1 MNEQQLLY
9 NIALTRIGHFSL
21 ASALHLYRTL
31 GSGEEIFLHRNEAQD
46 ILPDCSPRL
55 IDNLKDWSE
64 PLKRAEVELE
74 FCRNNNIRVLCLGDD
89 NYPKRLEDCADAPLV
104 MYYKGNA
111 NLNQSRVINIIGT
124 RHCTTYGADFIR
136 RFIHDLKALCP
147 EVLVVSGLAYGVD
160 INAHQQALA
169 VGYETVG
176 VVAHGLDYLYPAA
189 HKDVARE
196 MVNHGGLLT
205 EFMTCTNADKGNFVR
220 RNRIV
225 AGMSDACILIESAAH
240 GGGMI
245 TAGIAF
251 DYGREVFA
259 LPGRVGDH
267 FSEGCNNAIRE
278 NKAILLTSVEDF
290 VKTMGW
296 EDDALRIEAQKK
308 GIERQLFPDL
318 SPEQQ
323 RIVDVLTKSNDLQ
336 LNQLS
341 VKAGIPIGDITSILF
356 QMEMMGV
363 VKPMAGGNYHL
374 LN

>member
-278 NKAILLTSVEDF
+278 NKAMLLTSAEDF

-341 VKAGIPIGDITSILF
+341 VKTGIPIGDITSILF

>member
-225 AGMSDACILIESAAH
+225 AGMSDACILVESAAH
-240 GGGMI
+240 GGGII
-245 TAGIAF
+245 TAGISF

-278 NKAILLTSVEDF
+278 NKAMLLTSAEDF

-341 VKAGIPIGDITSILF
+341 VKTGIPIGDITSILF

-374 LN
+374 FN

>member
-21 ASALHLYRTL
+21 ASALYLYRTL
-31 GSGEEIFLHRNEAQD
+31 GSGEEIYLHRNDIQD
-46 ILPDCSPRL
+46 ILPECSPRL
-55 IDNLKDWSE
+55 LANLKDWSE

-74 FCRNNNIRVLCLGDD
+74 FCRDNNIRVLCLGDD
-89 NYPKRLEDCADAPLV
+89 NYPKRLEDCADAPVVL
-104 MYYKGNA
+104 YYKGNA

-124 RHCTTYGADFIR
+124 RHCTMYGADFIR
-136 RFIHDLKALCP
+136 KFLRDLKALCP

-169 VGYETVG
+169 VGYDTVG

-225 AGMSDACILIESAAH
+225 AGMSDACILVESAAH
-240 GGGMI
+240 GGGII
-245 TAGIAF
+245 TAGISF

-278 NKAILLTSVEDF
+278 NKAILLTSAEDF

-341 VKAGIPIGDITSILF
+341 VKTGIPIGDITSILF

>member
-9 NIALTRIGHFSL
+9 NIALTRIGHFSR

-31 GSGEEIFLHRNEAQD
+31 GSGEEIFLHRNEIKD

-55 IDNLKDWSE
+55 VENFKDWSE
-64 PLKRAEVELE
+64 PLKRAEVEMD
-74 FCRNNNIRVLCLGDD
+74 FCRSHDIRVLCLGESD
-89 NYPKRLEDCADAPLV
+89 YPKRMEECADAPLV
-104 MYYKGNA
+104 LYYKGNA

-136 RFIHDLKALCP
+136 RFLHDLKAICP

-160 INAHQQALA
+160 INAHQQALD
-169 VGYETVG
+169 VGYDTVG
-176 VVAHGLDYLYPAA
+176 VVAHVLDYLYPSA
-189 HKDVARE
+189 HKDTSRE
-196 MVNHGGLLT
+196 MVYHGGLLT

-225 AGMSDACILIESAAH
+225 AGMSDACILIESAGH

-251 DYGREVFA
+251 DYGRDVFA
-259 LPGRVGDH
+259 LPGRVGDQ
-267 FSEGCNNAIRE
+267 FSEGCTKPISE
-278 NKAILLTSVEDF
+278 NKAMLLTSAEDF

-296 EDDALRIEAQKK
+296 EDDALRIEAQKR

-323 RIVDVLTKSNDLQ
+323 RIVDALSETNDLQ

-341 VKAGIPIGDITSILF
+341 SKSGIPIGDITSILF

-374 LN
+374 YK

>member
-31 GSGEEIFLHRNEAQD
+31 GSGEEIFLHRNEIKD

-55 IDNLKDWSE
+55 VENFKDWSE
-64 PLKRAEVELE
+64 PLKRAEVEMD
-74 FCRNNNIRVLCLGDD
+74 FCRSHDIRVLCLGESD
-89 NYPKRLEDCADAPLV
+89 YPKRMEECADAPLV
-104 MYYKGNA
+104 LYYKGNA
-111 NLNQSRVINIIGT
+111 NLNHSRVINIIGT

-136 RFIHDLKALCP
+136 RFLHDLKTICP

-160 INAHQQALA
+160 INAHQQSLA

-176 VVAHGLDYLYPAA
+176 VVAHGLDYLYPSA
-189 HKDVARE
+189 HKDTARE

-225 AGMSDACILIESAAH
+225 AGMSDACILIESAGH

-251 DYGREVFA
+251 DYGRDVFA

-267 FSEGCNNAIRE
+267 FSEGCNKAISE
-278 NKAILLTSVEDF
+278 NKAMLLTSAEDF

-296 EDDALRIEAQKK
+296 EDDALRIEAQKR

-323 RIVDVLTKSNDLQ
+323 RIVDVLSETNDLQ

-341 VKAGIPIGDITSILF
+341 VKSGIPIGDITSILF

-374 LN
+374 YK

>member
-31 GSGEEIFLHRNEAQD
+31 GSGEEIFLHRNDIQD

-89 NYPKRLEDCADAPLV
+89 DYPKRLEDCADAPLV

-196 MVNHGGLLT
+196 MVSHGGLLT

-225 AGMSDACILIESAAH
+225 AGMSDACILVESAAH

-251 DYGREVFA
+251 DYGRDVFA

-267 FSEGCNNAIRE
+267 FSTGCNNAIRD
-278 NKAILLTSVEDF
+278 NKAMLLTSAEDF
-290 VKTMGW
+290 VKAMGW
-296 EDDALRIEAQKK
+296 EDDALRIEAQKR
-308 GIERQLFPDL
+308 GIERQLFPNL
-318 SPEQQ
+318 TPEQQ
-323 RIVDVLTKSNDLQ
+323 RIVDVLSECNDLQ
-336 LNQLS
+336 LNQLA
-341 VKAGIPIGDITSILF
+341 VKTGIPIGEITSILF

-374 LN
+374 YK

>member
-31 GSGEEIFLHRNEAQD
+31 GSGEEIFLHRNEIKD

-55 IDNLKDWSE
+55 VENFKDWSE
-64 PLKRAEVELE
+64 PLKRAEVEMD
-74 FCRNNNIRVLCLGDD
+74 FCRSHDIRVLCLGESD
-89 NYPKRLEDCADAPLV
+89 YPKRLEECADAPLV
-104 MYYKGNA
+104 LYYKGNA

-136 RFIHDLKALCP
+136 RFLRDLKAICP

-160 INAHQQALA
+160 INAHQQSLA

-176 VVAHGLDYLYPAA
+176 VVAHGLDYLYPSA
-189 HKDVARE
+189 HKDTARE

-225 AGMSDACILIESAAH
+225 AGMSDACILIESAGH

-251 DYGREVFA
+251 DYGRDVFA

-267 FSEGCNNAIRE
+267 FSEGCNKAISE
-278 NKAILLTSVEDF
+278 NKAMLLTSAEDF

-296 EDDALRIEAQKK
+296 EDDALRIEAQKR

-323 RIVDVLTKSNDLQ
+323 RIVDALSETNDLQ

-341 VKAGIPIGDITSILF
+341 VKSGIPIGDITSILF

-374 LN
+374 YK

>member
-169 VGYETVG
+169 MGYETVG

-278 NKAILLTSVEDF
+278 NKAMLLTSVEDF

-341 VKAGIPIGDITSILF
+341 VKTGIPIGDITSILF

>member
-240 GGGMI
+240 GGGII

-278 NKAILLTSVEDF
+278 NKAMLLTSVEDF
-290 VKTMGW
+290 VKAMGW

-341 VKAGIPIGDITSILF
+341 VKTGIPIGDITSILF

-374 LN
+374 FN

>member
-278 NKAILLTSVEDF
+278 NKAMLLTSVEDF

-308 GIERQLFPDL
+308 GIERQLFPEL

-323 RIVDVLTKSNDLQ
+323 RIVNVLTKSNDLQ

-341 VKAGIPIGDITSILF
+341 VKTGIPIGDITSILF

-374 LN
+374 FN

>member
-196 MVNHGGLLT
+196 MVSHGGLLT

-278 NKAILLTSVEDF
+278 NKAMLLTSVEDF

-341 VKAGIPIGDITSILF
+341 VKTGIPIGDITSILF

>member
-278 NKAILLTSVEDF
+278 NKAMLLTSAEDF

-341 VKAGIPIGDITSILF
+341 VKTGIPIGDITSILF

-363 VKPMAGGNYHL
+363 VKPMAEGNYHL

>member
-46 ILPDCSPRL
+46 LLPDCSPRL

-290 VKTMGW
+290 VKAMGW

-341 VKAGIPIGDITSILF
+341 VKTGIPIGDITSILF

>member
-278 NKAILLTSVEDF
+278 NKAMLLTSVEDC

-296 EDDALRIEAQKK
+296 EDDALRIAAQKK

-341 VKAGIPIGDITSILF
+341 VKTGIPIGDITSILF

>member
-21 ASALHLYRTL
+21 ASALYLYRTL
-31 GSGEEIFLHRNEAQD
+31 GSGEEIYLHRNDIQD
-46 ILPDCSPRL
+46 ILPECSPRL
-55 IDNLKDWSE
+55 LANLKDWSE

-74 FCRNNNIRVLCLGDD
+74 FCRDHNIRVLCLGDD
-89 NYPKRLEDCADAPLV
+89 NYPKRLEDCADAPVVL
-104 MYYKGNA
+104 YYKGNA
-111 NLNQSRVINIIGT
+111 NLNQSRVINVIGT
-124 RHCTTYGADFIR
+124 RHCTMYGADFIR
-136 RFIHDLKALCP
+136 KLLRDLKMLCP

-169 VGYETVG
+169 VGYDTVG

-278 NKAILLTSVEDF
+278 NKAMLLTSAEDF

-341 VKAGIPIGDITSILF
+341 VKTGIPIGDITSILF

>member
-278 NKAILLTSVEDF
+278 NKAMLLTSVEDF

-341 VKAGIPIGDITSILF
+341 AKAGIPIGDITSILF

-374 LN
+374 FN

>member
-278 NKAILLTSVEDF
+278 NKAMLLTSVEDF

-341 VKAGIPIGDITSILF
+341 VKTGIPIGDITSILF
-356 QMEMMGV
+356 QMEMMVV

-374 LN
+374 FN

>member
-31 GSGEEIFLHRNEAQD
+31 GSGEEIFLHRNEVQD

-89 NYPKRLEDCADAPLV
+89 DYPKRLEDCADAPLV
-104 MYYKGNA
+104 LYYKGNA

-196 MVNHGGLLT
+196 MVSHGGLLT

-251 DYGREVFA
+251 DYGRDVFA

-267 FSEGCNNAIRE
+267 FSTGCNNAIRD
-278 NKAILLTSVEDF
+278 NKAMLLTSAEDF
-290 VKTMGW
+290 VKAMGW
-296 EDDALRIEAQKK
+296 EDDALRIEAQKR

-318 SPEQQ
+318 TPEQQ
-323 RIVDVLTKSNDLQ
+323 RIVDVLSECNDLQ
-336 LNQLS
+336 LNQLA
-341 VKAGIPIGDITSILF
+341 VKTGIPIGEITSILF

-374 LN
+374 FK

>member
-31 GSGEEIFLHRNEAQD
+31 GSGEEIFLHRNDIQD

-89 NYPKRLEDCADAPLV
+89 DYPKRLEDCADAPLV

-196 MVNHGGLLT
+196 MVSHGGLLT

-251 DYGREVFA
+251 DYGREGFA

-267 FSEGCNNAIRE
+267 FSTGCNNAIRD
-278 NKAILLTSVEDF
+278 NKAMLLTSAEDF
-290 VKTMGW
+290 VKAMGW

-341 VKAGIPIGDITSILF
+341 VKTGIPIGDITSILF

>member
-46 ILPDCSPRL
+46 LLPDCSPRL

-89 NYPKRLEDCADAPLV
+89 DYPKRLEDCADAPLV

-196 MVNHGGLLT
+196 MVSHGGLLT

-267 FSEGCNNAIRE
+267 FSTGCNNAIRD
-278 NKAILLTSVEDF
+278 NKAMLLTSAEDF
-290 VKTMGW
+290 VKAMGW
-296 EDDALRIEAQKK
+296 EDDALRIEAQKR
-308 GIERQLFPDL
+308 GIERQLFPNL
-318 SPEQQ
+318 TPEQQ
-323 RIVDVLTKSNDLQ
+323 RIVDVLSECNDLQ
-336 LNQLS
+336 LNQLA
-341 VKAGIPIGDITSILF
+341 VKTGIPIGEITSILF

-374 LN
+374 YK

>member
-31 GSGEEIFLHRNEAQD
+31 GGGEEIFLHRNDIQD

-64 PLKRAEVELE
+64 PLKRAEAELE
-74 FCRNNNIRVLCLGDD
+74 FCRTHGVRVLCLGEDD
-89 NYPKRLEDCADAPLV
+89 YPQRLENCADAPLV
-104 MYYKGNA
+104 LYYKGNA

-136 RFIHDLKALCP
+136 RFIHDLRAICP

-196 MVNHGGLLT
+196 MVEHGGLLT

-225 AGMSDACILIESAAH
+225 AGMSDACILVESAAH

-251 DYGREVFA
+251 DYGRDVFA

-267 FSEGCNNAIRE
+267 FSTGCNNAIRD
-278 NKAILLTSVEDF
+278 NKAMLLTSAEDF
-290 VKTMGW
+290 VKAMGW
-296 EDDALRIEAQKK
+296 EDDALRIEAQKR
-308 GIERQLFPDL
+308 GIERQLFPNL
-318 SPEQQ
+318 TPEQQ
-323 RIVDVLTKSNDLQ
+323 RIVDVLSKTNDLQ
-336 LNQLS
+336 LNQL
-341 VKAGIPIGDITSILF
+341 AAQTDIPIGDITSILF

-374 LN
+374 YK

>member
-31 GSGEEIFLHRNEAQD
+31 GSGEEIFLHRNDIQD

-89 NYPKRLEDCADAPLV
+89 DYPKRLEDCADAPLV

-196 MVNHGGLLT
+196 MVSHGGLLT

-225 AGMSDACILIESAAH
+225 AGMSDACILVESAAH

-267 FSEGCNNAIRE
+267 FSTGCNNAIRD
-278 NKAILLTSVEDF
+278 NKAMLLTSAEDF
-290 VKTMGW
+290 VKAMGW
-296 EDDALRIEAQKK
+296 EDDALRIEAQKR
-308 GIERQLFPDL
+308 GIERQLFPNL
-318 SPEQQ
+318 TPEQQ
-323 RIVDVLTKSNDLQ
+323 RIVDVLSECNDLQ
-336 LNQLS
+336 LNQLA
-341 VKAGIPIGDITSILF
+341 VKTGIPIGEITSILF

-374 LN
+374 YK

>member
-21 ASALHLYRTL
+21 ASALYLYRTL
-31 GSGEEIFLHRNEAQD
+31 GSGEEIYLHRNDIQD
-46 ILPDCSPRL
+46 ILPECSPRL
-55 IDNLKDWSE
+55 LANLKDWSE

-74 FCRNNNIRVLCLGDD
+74 FCRDHNIRVLCLGDD
-89 NYPKRLEDCADAPLV
+89 NYPKRLEDCADAPVVL
-104 MYYKGNA
+104 YYKGNA
-111 NLNQSRVINIIGT
+111 NLNQSRVINVIGT
-124 RHCTTYGADFIR
+124 RHCTMYGADFIR
-136 RFIHDLKALCP
+136 KFLRDLKALCP

-169 VGYETVG
+169 VGYDTVG

-225 AGMSDACILIESAAH
+225 AGMSDACILVESAAH
-240 GGGMI
+240 GGGII
-245 TAGIAF
+245 TAGISF

-278 NKAILLTSVEDF
+278 NKAILLTSAEDF

-341 VKAGIPIGDITSILF
+341 VKTGIPIGDITSILF

>member
-21 ASALHLYRTL
+21 ASALYLYRTL
-31 GSGEEIFLHRNEAQD
+31 GSGEEIYLHRNDIQD
-46 ILPDCSPRL
+46 ILPECSPRL
-55 IDNLKDWSE
+55 LANLKDWSE

-74 FCRNNNIRVLCLGDD
+74 FCRDHNIRVLCLGDD
-89 NYPKRLEDCADAPLV
+89 NYPKRLEDCADAPVVL
-104 MYYKGNA
+104 YYKGNA
-111 NLNQSRVINIIGT
+111 NLNQSRVINVIGT

-136 RFIHDLKALCP
+136 RFLHDLKTICP

-160 INAHQQALA
+160 INAHQQSLA

-176 VVAHGLDYLYPAA
+176 VVAHGLDYLYPSA
-189 HKDVARE
+189 HKDTARE

-225 AGMSDACILIESAAH
+225 AGMSDACILVESAAH
-240 GGGMI
+240 GGGII
-245 TAGIAF
+245 TAGISF

-278 NKAILLTSVEDF
+278 NKAILLTSAEDF

-341 VKAGIPIGDITSILF
+341 VKTGIPIGDITSILF

>member
-31 GSGEEIFLHRNEAQD
+31 GSGEEIFLHRNEIKD

-55 IDNLKDWSE
+55 VENFKDWSE
-64 PLKRAEVELE
+64 PLKRAEVEME
-74 FCRNNNIRVLCLGDD
+74 FCRSHDIRVLCLGESD
-89 NYPKRLEDCADAPLV
+89 YPKRLEECADAPLV
-104 MYYKGNA
+104 LYYKGNA

-136 RFIHDLKALCP
+136 RFLHDLKTICP

-169 VGYETVG
+169 VGYDTVG

-225 AGMSDACILIESAAH
+225 AGMSDACILVESAAH
-240 GGGMI
+240 GGGII
-245 TAGIAF
+245 TAGISF

-278 NKAILLTSVEDF
+278 NKAILLTSAEDF

-341 VKAGIPIGDITSILF
+341 VKTGIPIGDITSILF

>member
-31 GSGEEIFLHRNEAQD
+31 GSGEEIFLHRNEIKD

-55 IDNLKDWSE
+55 VENFKDWSE
-64 PLKRAEVELE
+64 PLKRAEVEME
-74 FCRNNNIRVLCLGDD
+74 FCRSHDIRVLCLGESD
-89 NYPKRLEDCADAPLV
+89 YPKRLEECADAPLV
-104 MYYKGNA
+104 LYYKGNA

-136 RFIHDLKALCP
+136 RFLRDLKAICP

-160 INAHQQALA
+160 INAHQQSLA

-176 VVAHGLDYLYPAA
+176 VVAHGLDYLYPSA
-189 HKDVARE
+189 HKDTARE

-225 AGMSDACILIESAAH
+225 AGMSDACILIESAGH

-251 DYGREVFA
+251 DYGRDVFA

-267 FSEGCNNAIRE
+267 FSEGCNKAISE
-278 NKAILLTSVEDF
+278 NKAMLLTSAEDF

-296 EDDALRIEAQKK
+296 EDDALRIEAQKR

-323 RIVDVLTKSNDLQ
+323 RIVDVLSETNDLQ

-341 VKAGIPIGDITSILF
+341 VKSGIPIGDITSILF

-374 LN
+374 YK

>member
-278 NKAILLTSVEDF
+278 NKAMLLTSVEDF
-290 VKTMGW
+290 VKAMGW

-341 VKAGIPIGDITSILF
+341 VKTGIPIGDITSILF

-374 LN
+374 YK

>member
-21 ASALHLYRTL
+21 ASALYLYRTL
-31 GSGEEIFLHRNEAQD
+31 GSGEEIYLHRNDIQD
-46 ILPDCSPRL
+46 ILPECSPRL
-55 IDNLKDWSE
+55 LANLKDWSE

-74 FCRNNNIRVLCLGDD
+74 FCRDHNIRVLCLGDD
-89 NYPKRLEDCADAPLV
+89 NYPKRLEDCADAPVVL
-104 MYYKGNA
+104 YYKGNT

-124 RHCTTYGADFIR
+124 RHCTIYGADFIR
-136 RFIHDLKALCP
+136 KFLHDLKALCP

-169 VGYETVG
+169 VGYDTVG

-225 AGMSDACILIESAAH
+225 AGMSDACILVESAAH
-240 GGGMI
+240 GGGII
-245 TAGIAF
+245 TAGISF

-278 NKAILLTSVEDF
+278 NKAILLTSAEDF

-341 VKAGIPIGDITSILF
+341 AKTGIPIGDITSILF

>member
-21 ASALHLYRTL
+21 ASALYLYRTL
-31 GSGEEIFLHRNEAQD
+31 GSGEEIYLHRNDIQD
-46 ILPDCSPRL
+46 ILPECSPRL
-55 IDNLKDWSE
+55 LANLKDWSE

-74 FCRNNNIRVLCLGDD
+74 FCRDHNIRVLCLGDD
-89 NYPKRLEDCADAPLV
+89 NYPKRLEDCADAPVVL
-104 MYYKGNA
+104 YYKGNA

-124 RHCTTYGADFIR
+124 RHCTMYGADFIR
-136 RFIHDLKALCP
+136 KFLRDLKALCP

-169 VGYETVG
+169 VGYDTVG

-225 AGMSDACILIESAAH
+225 AGMSDACILVESAAH
-240 GGGMI
+240 GGGII
-245 TAGIAF
+245 TAGISF

-278 NKAILLTSVEDF
+278 NKAILLTSAEDF

-323 RIVDVLTKSNDLQ
+323 RIVDVLTKYNDLQ

-341 VKAGIPIGDITSILF
+341 VKTGIPIGDITSILF

>member
-46 ILPDCSPRL
+46 LLPDCSPRL

-278 NKAILLTSVEDF
+278 NKAMLLTSVEDF

-341 VKAGIPIGDITSILF
+341 VKTGIPIGDITSILF

>member
-278 NKAILLTSVEDF
+278 NKAMLLTSVEDF

-308 GIERQLFPDL
+308 GIERQLFPYL

-341 VKAGIPIGDITSILF
+341 VKTGIPIGDITSILF

-374 LN
+374 FN

>member
-278 NKAILLTSVEDF
+278 NKAILLTSAEDF

-323 RIVDVLTKSNDLQ
+323 RIVDVLMKSNDLQ

-341 VKAGIPIGDITSILF
+341 VKTGIPIGDITSILF

>member
-278 NKAILLTSVEDF
+278 NKAMLLTSVEDF
-290 VKTMGW
+290 VKTIGW

-341 VKAGIPIGDITSILF
+341 VKTGIPIGDITSILF

>member
-278 NKAILLTSVEDF
+278 NKAMLLTSVEDF

-341 VKAGIPIGDITSILF
+341 VKTGIPIGDITSILL

>member
-278 NKAILLTSVEDF
+278 NKAMLLTSVEDF

-341 VKAGIPIGDITSILF
+341 AKTGIPIGDITSILF

>member
-21 ASALHLYRTL
+21 APALPLYRTL

-278 NKAILLTSVEDF
+278 NKAMLLTSVEDF

-341 VKAGIPIGDITSILF
+341 VKTGIPIGDITSILF

>member
-278 NKAILLTSVEDF
+278 NKAMLLTSAEDF

-296 EDDALRIEAQKK
+296 EDDALRIEAQRK

-341 VKAGIPIGDITSILF
+341 VKTGIPIGDITSILF

>member
-278 NKAILLTSVEDF
+278 NKAMLLTSVEDF

-308 GIERQLFPDL
+308 GIESQLFPDL

-341 VKAGIPIGDITSILF
+341 VKTGIPIGDITSILF

>member
-31 GSGEEIFLHRNEAQD
+31 GSGEEIFLHRNEIKD

-55 IDNLKDWSE
+55 VENFKDWSE
-64 PLKRAEVELE
+64 PLKRAEVEMD
-74 FCRNNNIRVLCLGDD
+74 FCRSHDIRVLCLGESD
-89 NYPKRLEDCADAPLV
+89 YPKRMEECADAPLV
-104 MYYKGNA
+104 LYYKGNA
-111 NLNQSRVINIIGT
+111 NLNHSRVINIIGT

-136 RFIHDLKALCP
+136 RFLHDLKAICP

-160 INAHQQALA
+160 INAHQQSLA

-176 VVAHGLDYLYPAA
+176 VVAHGLDYLYPSA
-189 HKDVARE
+189 HKDTARE

-225 AGMSDACILIESAAH
+225 AGMSDACILIESAGH

-251 DYGREVFA
+251 DYGRDVFA

-267 FSEGCNNAIRE
+267 FSEGCNKAISE
-278 NKAILLTSVEDF
+278 NKAMLLTSAEDF

-296 EDDALRIEAQKK
+296 EDDALRIEAQKR

-323 RIVDVLTKSNDLQ
+323 RIVDVLSETNDLQ

-341 VKAGIPIGDITSILF
+341 VKSGIPIGDITSILF

-374 LN
+374 YK